1 MTKREEIIKNYV
13 DGYNAFDID
22 KMVRDFN
29 EAIIFK
35 NINNNEVTMVLKGI
49 GAFKEQAD
57 KAKSYFES
65 RLQTIKSFAH
75 KSDTT
80 EFEIDYIAISA
91 SDLPNSLKKGGQIK
105 LNGRSIFKFYRNQI
119 VELIDIA

>member
-35 NINNNEVTMVLKGI
+35 NINNDEVTMVLNGI
-49 GAFKEQAD
+49 VAFRKQAGQ
-57 KAKSYFES
+57 AKSYFES
-65 RLQTIKSFAH
+65 RLQTIKSFEH
-75 KSDTT
+75 KGDTT
-80 EFEIDYIAISA
+80 EIEIDYIATLA
-91 SDLPNSLKKGGQIK
+91 SDLPNGLKKGEQ
-105 LNGRSIFKFYRNQI
+105 LELSGRSLFRFSDDQI

>member
-22 KMVRDFN
+22 KMVQDFN

-49 GAFKEQAD
+49 RAFKKQAD
-57 KAKSYFES
+57 QAKSYFES
-65 RLQTIKSFAH
+65 RLQTIKSFEH

-80 EFEIDYIAISA
+80 EIEIDYIAILA
-91 SDLPNSLKKGGQIK
+91 SDLPNGLKKGEQID
-105 LNGRSIFKFYRNQI
+105 LSGRSIFKFSEDQI

>member
-35 NINNNEVTMVLKGI
+35 NINNDEVTIVLNGI
-49 GAFKEQAD
+49 EAFRKQAD
-57 KAKSYFES
+57 QAKSYFES
-65 RLQTIKSFAH
+65 RLQTIKSFKH
-75 KSDTT
+75 KGDTT
-80 EFEIDYIAISA
+80 EIEIDYIATLA
-91 SDLPNSLKKGGQIK
+91 SDLPNGLKKGEQID
-105 LNGRSIFKFYRNQI
+105 LSGRSIFKFSEDQI